1 LEIHEAID
9 HELSQIHRLT
19 PSPSPARHLLS
30 HARAIVVRIKE
41 QQSRLAWISETT
53 MIDRPAFDLVQTICF
68 FNCWT
73 ADPTINGKI
82 FSLAETAIL
91 FANHAFRLLAFS
103 NVRK

>member
-68 FNCWT
+68 F
-73 ADPTINGKI
+73 
-82 FSLAETAIL
+82 E
-91 FANHAFRLLAFS
+91 LLDRRS
-103 NVRK
+103 YDQRENIQPRRNRDIVRQSRISSAGVL